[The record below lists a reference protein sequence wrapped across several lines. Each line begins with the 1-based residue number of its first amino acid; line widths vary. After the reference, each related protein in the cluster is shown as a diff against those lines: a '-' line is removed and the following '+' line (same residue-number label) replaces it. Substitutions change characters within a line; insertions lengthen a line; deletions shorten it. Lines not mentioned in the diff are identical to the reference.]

1 MTRDDREDARRG
13 EEGGAEPSRWKGG
26 RPASGTGPRLGG
38 LFDGLP
44 ESGRGARAQPPRG
57 SSGTSVSVTIRSTG
71 TSSGAVAGC
80 SGVTSSAL
88 LPMVSSTCTAVRP

>member
-57 SSGTSVSVTIRSTG
+57 SSGTANPFRQ
-71 TSSGAVAGC
+71 
-80 SGVTSSAL
+80 
-88 LPMVSSTCTAVRP
+88 RPRPPAPADP